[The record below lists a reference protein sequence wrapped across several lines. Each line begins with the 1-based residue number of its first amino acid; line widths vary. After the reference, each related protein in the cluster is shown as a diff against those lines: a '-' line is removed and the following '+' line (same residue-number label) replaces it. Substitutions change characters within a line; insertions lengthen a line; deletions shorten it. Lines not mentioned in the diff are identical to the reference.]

1 MESIRVKQDVQT
13 LRDGL
18 GELPE
23 PVAKPVLIVVSGLP
37 GTGKS
42 YFSRRLA
49 EDLPSVVLES
59 DALRK
64 RLVESPRYTASESN
78 RLFDA
83 CHVLIEELLS
93 RGLSVILDATNL
105 VENHRERLYKI
116 ADRVGV
122 RLTLVWVKAT
132 PELVEERLAVRARD
146 DNRLDSSDADLSV
159 YKAMRGR
166 MERIGRN
173 HIVVDTSQDI
183 EPGVRKVLRE
193 ARR

>member
-1 MESIRVKQDVQT
+1 MGPTRVEQDVQT
-13 LRDGL
+13 LKDGL

-23 PVAKPVLIVVSGLP
+23 PEARPVLIVVSGLP

-42 YFSRRLA
+42 HFSRRLA

-64 RLVESPRYTASESN
+64 RLIRSPRYNASESN

-105 VENHRERLYKI
+105 IETHRERLYKI
-116 ADRVGV
+116 ADRAGA
-122 RLTLVWVKAT
+122 RLTLVWVKAP
-132 PELVEERLAVRARD
+132 PELVEERLAVRAGDSSRP
-146 DNRLDSSDADLSV
+146 DSSDADLGV
-159 YKAMRGR
+159 YNAMRGR
-166 MERIGRN
+166 VERIGRN